1 MTVILVVLV
10 GLALL
15 WLAAAAWRYGQ
26 MVDFRRHVRERADAF
41 LAEGRRSGAL
51 DYPPVWLRED
61 RRDRG
66 IVMCAGGPGL
76 LTQAWTNLDVLRN
89 QLGCTLPV
97 ALYYVGREEMPEAC
111 QRFFEDCFDG
121 LECIDA
127 TRVPDRPLHPPAR
140 GLGGFETKPFVLMNA
155 PFDEL
160 VFIDADS
167 VPLRNPVALFDSAIY
182 AEHGNV
188 FWPDVC
194 MLSSLAPHAGAF
206 SDYGLI
212 DGRDR
217 RYLQGVNPRIFDYMR
232 LPRPATLERAGYET
246 ESGQIVLDRRRC
258 FDAVQLAWFWSAR
271 PRHFRLFFYG
281 DTEMYRLAFGV
292 AGRPYGQIPHL
303 SHHAGFVDGDTFHG
317 KAMVPRDE
325 DGQPLFLHQ
334 MHRKPSLDGAWRPLT
349 HVTTDPAVDHPR
361 ARKTRDVSM
370 RAPVGAL
377 ADLRP
382 LDGPLEKIEER
393 IRIAREA
400 LLARRAEACLPPP
413 RPRPLLRR
421 RLVPW

>member
-1 MTVILVVLV
+1 MTVILVVLA

-15 WLAAAAWRYGQ
+15 WLGAATRRYLQ
-26 MVDFRRHVRERADAF
+26 MVDFRRHVRDRADAF
-41 LAEGRRSGAL
+41 LARGRRSGAF

-66 IVMCAGGPGL
+66 IVMCAGGPSL
-76 LTQAWTNLDVLRN
+76 LAQAWTNLDVLRN
-89 QLGCTLPV
+89 ELGCTLPV
-97 ALYYVGREEMPEAC
+97 ALYHVGEEEMPAPC
-111 QRFFEDCFDG
+111 RQFFEESFEG
-121 LECIDA
+121 LVCIDA
-127 TRVPDRPLHPPAR
+127 ERVPDRPLHPPTR
-140 GLGGFETKPFVLMNA
+140 TLGGFETKPFVLMNA

-160 VFIDADS
+160 IFIDADS
-167 VPLRNPVALFDSAIY
+167 VPLRDPAGLLDSDLY

-194 MLSSLAPHAGAF
+194 LLSSLAPHAGAF
-206 SDYGLI
+206 GDWGLV

-217 RYLQGVNPRIFDYMR
+217 RYLQGVNARIFDYMR
-232 LPRPATLERAGYET
+232 LPRPSTLERAGYET

-271 PRHFRLFFYG
+271 PHHFRLFFYG
-281 DTEMYRLAFGV
+281 DTEMYRIAFGV
-292 AGRPYGQIPHL
+292 AGRSFCQVPHR
-303 SHHAGFVDGDTFHG
+303 SHHAGVVDDGVFRG

-325 DGQPLFLHQ
+325 HGDPLFLHQ
-334 MHRKPSLDGAWRPLT
+334 MHRKPSIDAPWRPLT

-361 ARKTRDVSM
+361 PRNVRDVSM
-370 RAPVGAL
+370 VAPVGDL

-393 IRIAREA
+393 IRVACETLR
-400 LLARRAEACLPPP
+400 ARRAEARLPPP
-413 RPRPLLRR
+413 RPRPFLRR
-421 RLVPW
+421 RILPW